1 MRPDEL
7 GRTSSLEI
15 NRLTK
20 GNSGMT
26 YKSIYTNF
34 DQMQTLC
41 GAL

>member
-1 MRPDEL
+1 MSWDEH
-7 GRTSSLEI
+7 RASKSTAF
-15 NRLTK
+15 NMK
-20 GNSGMT
+20 GSGMT